1 MMDFVV
7 FLGLPGTG
15 KGTQCAL
22 LKHNDHALCLS
33 PGEVIRAKLANNDD
47 NFKDLSDLVNSG
59 QLLSDDFIMK
69 LVEDN
74 IKSVII
80 NKKDKELLIFDGI
93 PRTIG
98 QARMLDELLMM
109 NFNKKI
115 GLVICLNVKKRM
127 ILKRLQSRVVC
138 ASCGVPSNL
147 LHTKKFICKCNSIS
161 FVRRKDDNESV
172 IRNRLSNDKKNLS
185 FIYNYYLNNG
195 VKCYNVS
202 GNSNQRSV
210 YRKLRNILFS
220 NIV

>member
-1 MMDFVV
+1 MIDFVV
-7 FLGLPGTG
+7 VLGLPGTG

-22 LKHNDHALCLS
+22 LKEKNNASCIS
-33 PGEVIRAKLANNDD
+33 PGEVIRSKLASNDD
-47 NFKDLSDLVNSG
+47 NLKDLGDLVNSG

-69 LVEDN
+69 LVEDK

-80 NKKDKELLIFDGI
+80 SEKDKELLIFDGI

-98 QARMLDELLMM
+98 QARILDELLMT

-115 GLVICLNVKKRM
+115 CLVICLNVKKKM
-127 ILKRLQSRVVC
+127 ILKRLQSRVIC
-138 ASCGVPSNL
+138 RICGAPSNL
-147 LHTKKFICKCNSIS
+147 LHTKKFICKCNSVS
-161 FVRRKDDNESV
+161 FMRRKDDNESV